1 MELASILIL
10 TGIVCLAAGLCLPL
24 LYALRIWVQSR
35 SHAPQARARL
45 AGATG
50 AVSGMGSR

>member
-10 TGIVCLAAGLCLPL
+10 TGIVCLAAGLSLPL

-35 SHAPQARARL
+35 SQAPHARTRL
-45 AGATG
+45 VGATG